1 MQFEFSCISLVVF
14 MAGIAKCI
22 GWPNEPIT
30 TLDTLFRLHTCYNFF
45 GFHVSYHYKRTFLFV
60 TDNHWPIAYGQEMA
74 ALFGILIT
82 IGMFFLSA
90 VIETMTQTAISR
102 YMILAS
108 GLWAAIDSS
117 KIQLRKYPSGISY
130 HPVILFLAVSLLWVI
145 GFPWYLAVR
154 YKIKKGLLAP
164 KPE

>member
-1 MQFEFSCISLVVF
+1 
-14 MAGIAKCI
+14 
-22 GWPNEPIT
+22 
-30 TLDTLFRLHTCYNFF
+30 
-45 GFHVSYHYKRTFLFV
+45 
-60 TDNHWPIAYGQEMA
+60 MA
-74 ALFGILIT
+74 ALYGILIT
-82 IGMFFLSA
+82 IGIFFMTV
-90 VIETMTQTAISR
+90 VIETMTQTAIFR

-154 YKIKKGLLAP
+154 YKIKKGFLAP

>member
-1 MQFEFSCISLVVF
+1 
-14 MAGIAKCI
+14 
-22 GWPNEPIT
+22 
-30 TLDTLFRLHTCYNFF
+30 
-45 GFHVSYHYKRTFLFV
+45 
-60 TDNHWPIAYGQEMA
+60 MA
-74 ALFGILIT
+74 ALYGILIT
-82 IGMFFLSA
+82 IGIFFMSV
-90 VIETMTQTAISR
+90 VIETMTQTAIFR

-130 HPVILFLAVSLLWVI
+130 HPVILFLAVSLLWVF